1 MDILYTSNLLKYKS
15 LRNMLFSICIVSV
28 FEIIQCLNGIQK
40 LYVDF
45 IIFLMF
51 CSVLITSLSLLMKSL
66 CLSLGFITDKLRK
79 KKLVKISDGDPDLL
93 WKRILIHIY
102 WDLDSILIF
111 IKHFLSVCFLLKNV
125 KFIFD

>member
-28 FEIIQCLNGIQK
+28 FELIQCLNGIQK

-45 IIFLMF
+45 IIILMI

-93 WKRILIHIY
+93 
-102 WDLDSILIF
+102 
-111 IKHFLSVCFLLKNV
+111 
-125 KFIFD
+125 